1 MAKKAVKKTGGVA
14 EKKTLTSKPVSQDNE
29 SRLLELVE
37 LIYDAE
43 ITLATARN
51 NYVTDKDR
59 IKKFESD
66 ADAEAANDKGLKNE
80 TQRKAFVS
88 KLLEENEEYKK
99 LHDSF
104 QHTALQIAKQE
115 AMVNR
120 LVNEFSCRKLI
131 LRKEGKE

>member
-1 MAKKAVKKTGGVA
+1 MTKKTAKKTTAVKAVA
-14 EKKTLTSKPVSQDNE
+14 KDNE

-43 ITLATARN
+43 IALATARN
-51 NYVTDKDR
+51 NHVADKDK
-59 IKKFESD
+59 IKKLESD

-80 TQRKAFVS
+80 TQRKAFAS
-88 KLLEENEEYKK
+88 KLLEENSEYVELCDTFKN
-99 LHDSF
+99 S
-104 QHTALQIAKQE
+104 ALEIAKQE
-115 AMVNR
+115 AIVNR